1 MDKRVKL
8 IWDFH
13 GTDAE
18 GTAKHHAIH
27 LREYAAK
34 VGLNTYGVGEEI
46 LVETEPLRQ
55 AHVIAYMIVDRDDMI
70 EVRDALRP
78 QRAEVAID

>member
-13 GTDAE
+13 GQDAE

-34 VGLNTYGVGEEI
+34 VGLNTYGVGEEV
-46 LVETEPLRQ
+46 LVKAEGIRQ
-55 AHVIAYMIVDRDDMI
+55 AHVIAYMIVNRDEMI
-70 EVRDALRP
+70 EVRDALKP
-78 QRAEVAID
+78 QRAEVAES